1 MVKSVNCVVNFKATF
16 QFEYPCH
23 ESYIVTK
30 VRIASLNMLSVD
42 ETVLLAG
49 KWEQTSMYN

>member
-1 MVKSVNCVVNFKATF
+1 MKSVNSVVNFKATF